1 MRDDKLITRRATV
14 DDLPQLIE
22 LWDRAFCPA
31 DIFEKRLTE
40 FHLVEDAQTKRILAS
55 IGIHPENTGA
65 MIHSEVFGDPL
76 NQDLYRDMLWPRFQT
91 LSRNL
96 GVSKIWTQETA
107 DFWLKV
113 GFKRVLENDLG
124 ALPNFPDREEHLS
137 WRVFQIFDEEM
148 VEEKM
153 KENRYEALLQI
164 QHDETEAYNRQLRVL
179 RNVIITLGI
188 IAIGTMFLLFLFSF
202 VSSHPGFER

>member
-1 MRDDKLITRRATV
+1 MKDDKLITRRATV

-22 LWDRAFCPA
+22 LWDKAFCPA

-76 NQDLYRDMLWPRFQT
+76 NQDLYRDMLWPRFQI

-107 DFWLKV
+107 DFGLKWV
-113 GFKRVLENDLG
+113 FKSSENDLET
-124 ALPNFPDREEHLS
+124 LLIFLTTKNIFPGECSRFLMKR
-137 WRVFQIFDEEM
+137 WFRKDENM
-148 VEEKM
+148 
-153 KENRYEALLQI
+153 YELLQK
-164 QHDETEAYNRQLRVL
+164 QHDETEAYNRQLYP
-179 RNVIITLGI
+179 
-188 IAIGTMFLLFLFSF
+188 A
-202 VSSHPGFER
+202 

>member
-1 MRDDKLITRRATV
+1 MQDDKLITRRATV

-22 LWDRAFCPA
+22 LWDKAFCPA

-96 GVSKIWTQETA
+96 GYPKSGLKRQPIFGLKWVSEEFLKMTWGLSPIFPTA
-107 DFWLKV
+107 KNIFPGEYSRFLM
-113 GFKRVLENDLG
+113 KRWS
-124 ALPNFPDREEHLS
+124 RK
-137 WRVFQIFDEEM
+137 R
-148 VEEKM
+148 
-153 KENRYEALLQI
+153 
-164 QHDETEAYNRQLRVL
+164 
-179 RNVIITLGI
+179 
-188 IAIGTMFLLFLFSF
+188 
-202 VSSHPGFER
+202 

>member
-1 MRDDKLITRRATV
+1 MQDDRLITRRATV

-22 LWDRAFCPA
+22 LWEKAFCPA

-55 IGIHPENTGA
+55 IGIHPESTGA
-65 MIHSEVFGDPL
+65 MIHSEVFNDPL
-76 NQDLYRDMLWPRFQT
+76 NQDLYRDMLWPRFQI
-91 LSRNL
+91 LSRNF

-113 GFKRVLENDLG
+113 GFRRVLPSELES
-124 ALPNFPDREEHLS
+124 LPVFPDREEHLP
-137 WRVFQIFDEEM
+137 WKVFQIFDEEM
-148 VEEKM
+148 VQEKM
-153 KENRYEALLQI
+153 REKQYEALLQE
-164 QHDETEAYNRQLRVL
+164 QHDEAEAYNRQLRIL
-179 RNVIITLGI
+179 RNVLVTLGI

-202 VSSHPGFER
+202 ASSHPGFDR